1 MTQANLNRSI
11 STVIIA
17 QNEEECI
24 TNAIQSCLPFA
35 DEIVVI
41 DGGSQDAT
49 VQISESLGCKV
60 YMNPWPGY
68 AKQRNFG
75 ADQAKHDWIF
85 FLDADEVV
93 DTELAIAL
101 LAWKKSIEPTTKALS
116 VRRVGDFFGQWLDS
130 RAEAHVRLYDKTQ
143 LRIKDVL
150 VHEGPD
156 VKDEPVA
163 LLPGTLWHQGF
174 RDMSDLVIRFN
185 KYTDLDAKQAHI
197 SGERFNLIRLLF
209 KPPAKFL
216 QQYLWYGMYR
226 QGLAGFTLS
235 SLWGYYIFLKEIKLY
250 EIDWQAKG
258 NTQPE
263 QKLFGL
269 PATSSLT
276 STQQMQ
282 A

>member
-1 MTQANLNRSI
+1 MIQATLIRSI

-24 TNAIQSCLPFA
+24 ANAIQSCLPFA
-35 DEIVVI
+35 DEIVVV

-60 YMNPWPGY
+60 YTNPWPGY
-68 AKQRNFG
+68 SKQRNFG

-93 DTELAIAL
+93 DTELAIAIS
-101 LAWKKSIEPTTKALS
+101 AWKTGLEPTTKALS
-116 VRRVGDFFGQWLDS
+116 VKRVGDFFGKWLDS

-143 LRIKDVL
+143 CRIKDVL

-156 VKDEPVA
+156 VKDDPVT

-185 KYTDLDAKQAHI
+185 KYTDLDANQAHLLGKKF
-197 SGERFNLIRLLF
+197 SLIRLLL

-226 QGLAGFTLS
+226 QGLAGFTLA
-235 SLWGYYIFLKEIKLY
+235 SLWSYYIFLKEIKLY
-250 EIDWQAKG
+250 EIDWRAKG
-258 NTQPE
+258 DTQPE
-263 QKLFGL
+263 PKEFGL
-269 PATSSLT
+269 SVTPTH
-276 STQQMQ
+276 QVQ

>member
-24 TNAIQSCLPFA
+24 ANAIQSCLPFA
-35 DEIVVI
+35 DEIVVV

-49 VQISESLGCKV
+49 VQISESLGCQV
-60 YMNPWPGY
+60 YMNAWPGY

-93 DTELAIAL
+93 DTELATAI
-101 LAWKKSIEPTTKALS
+101 LAWKKSVEPTTKALS
-116 VRRVGDFFGQWLDS
+116 VRRVGDFFGKWLDS

-156 VKDEPVA
+156 VKDEPVE
-163 LLPGTLWHQGF
+163 LLAGTLWHQGF
-174 RDMSDLVIRFN
+174 RDMSDLVTRFN
-185 KYTDLDAKQAHI
+185 KYTDLDAKQAHL
-197 SGERFNLIRLLF
+197 SGKRFNLIRLLL

-235 SLWGYYIFLKEIKLY
+235 SLWSYYIFLKEIKLY

-258 NTQPE
+258 KTQPE
-263 QKLFGL
+263 QKSSGL
-269 PATSSLT
+269 SVT
-276 STQQMQ
+276 STHQMQ